1 MVDFVEE
8 VAVAREIEQFYQAH
22 FMELLFKIIFSLTG
36 SSTRVQNI
44 KTKKKNLDIS

>member
-22 FMELLFKIIFSLTG
+22 FMELLFKIIFSL
-36 SSTRVQNI
+36 REPF
-44 KTKKKNLDIS
+44 KNVLADFAR